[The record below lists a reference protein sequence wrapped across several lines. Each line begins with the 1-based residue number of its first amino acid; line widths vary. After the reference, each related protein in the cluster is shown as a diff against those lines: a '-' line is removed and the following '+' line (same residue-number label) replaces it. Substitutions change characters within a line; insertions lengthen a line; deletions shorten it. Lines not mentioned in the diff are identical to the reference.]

1 MPDNIVFT
9 VFIIL
14 SLLSVAFGSVAAF
27 FAYKNSHKVEHEL
40 RMVFWGI
47 AAIGGFVFGAL
58 CWAWFLIPIIINH
71 L

>member
-1 MPDNIVFT
+1 MPDNFVFT
-9 VFIIL
+9 FFIIL
-14 SLLSVAFGSVAAF
+14 SFISVVFGSVAAY
-27 FAYKNSHKVEHEL
+27 FAYRNSRKIENEL

-47 AAIGGFVFGAL
+47 AAIGAFVFGAL